1 MNILAI
7 DRSTDLQTVAVARD
21 GVIVGETLVGA
32 DSRSG
37 DWPVKVSNFLAAQG
51 LSFAEIDEYL
61 VGQGPGSF
69 AGIRAALAFAQGL
82 ALPGAKSVVGLPSA
96 AALVPDKG
104 LMTVVGDA
112 RRERLWVIVYE
123 NGCVKEDFF
132 LTTAAELASKVPA
145 QIQVVTSDGARI
157 GELLNTM
164 FGARYVGSRAPTAE
178 ELLRVALVH
187 PEQLKAEPLPIYLQA
202 AVRS

>member
-21 GVIVGETLVGA
+21 GVIAGETLVGA

-37 DWPVKVSNFLAAQG
+37 DWPVKVSNFLAAQR

-96 AALVPDKG
+96 AALVSAQG

-145 QIQVVTSDGARI
+145 QSQVVTSDGARI
-157 GELLNTM
+157 GELLSTM
-164 FGARYVGSRAPTAE
+164 FGARYVGSSSPTAE
-178 ELLRVALVH
+178 QLLRAVLSH
-187 PEQLKAEPLPIYLQA
+187 PEQLKREPLPIYLQA
-202 AVRS
+202 AVK